1 MANLT
6 LLWYF
11 CRSYLINVLILS
23 LLLFAWVGI
32 KVKPLFKRE
41 HCASLKAKCFL
52 IRDAVALDQW
62 TLSPVTVK
70 ALFSSAGMWWLR
82 CEMRLFRYVRVTC
95 SWSGS
100 CGEKL
105 ITGTKISALGQV
117 ILAALSAALISF
129 TAAFLS
135 RWALWLMPRDRMSR
149 STCSATGVLCSSHY
163 LSIRWSRGL
172 TVGGRR
178 SWDRGP
184 HPRAKEL
191 EACDCAGEA
200 VAASAASWL
209 LNSPWRTSEV
219 LQRSPSAVGDAV
231 VPGGRGG
238 RGGAVCGV
246 PGAGQALLHELQD
259 LCWR

>member
-1 MANLT
+1 
-6 LLWYF
+6 
-11 CRSYLINVLILS
+11 
-23 LLLFAWVGI
+23 
-32 KVKPLFKRE
+32 
-41 HCASLKAKCFL
+41 
-52 IRDAVALDQW
+52 
-62 TLSPVTVK
+62 
-70 ALFSSAGMWWLR
+70 MWWLR
-82 CEMRLFRYVRVTC
+82 CEMRLFSRLFVPLGPVVDAQGQDESFHVLSHRCPLQQV
-95 SWSGS
+95 
-100 CGEKL
+100 
-105 ITGTKISALGQV
+105 GQV
-117 ILAALSAALISF
+117 LPPSTRKTVNLHIRVIHGGQPAHIRIPNHSI
-129 TAAFLS
+129 FLMQVK
-135 RWALWLMPRDRMSR
+135 RPVPGFIQGHYMFG
-149 STCSATGVLCSSHY
+149 CSHY

>member
-82 CEMRLFRYVRVTC
+82 CEMRLFSRLFVPLGPVVDAQGQDESFNVLSHRCPLQQPLPGHPMEQRSHRWRNTQLGPGSA
-95 SWSGS
+95 SWSQRAGGLRLCRGGCGCLCSPPAAQLPLADIRGAAEVPVS
-100 CGEKL
+100 CGGRCRPKR
-105 ITGTKISALGQV
+105 K
-117 ILAALSAALISF
+117 
-129 TAAFLS
+129 
-135 RWALWLMPRDRMSR
+135 RRK
-149 STCSATGVLCSSHY
+149 
-163 LSIRWSRGL
+163 
-172 TVGGRR
+172 RR
-178 SWDRGP
+178 SRLRRPRSRAGP
-184 HPRAKEL
+184 PA
-191 EACDCAGEA
+191 
-200 VAASAASWL
+200 
-209 LNSPWRTSEV
+209 
-219 LQRSPSAVGDAV
+219 
-231 VPGGRGG
+231 
-238 RGGAVCGV
+238 
-246 PGAGQALLHELQD
+246 
-259 LCWR
+259 

>member
-82 CEMRLFRYVRVTC
+82 CEMRLFSRLFVP
-95 SWSGS
+95 
-100 CGEKL
+100 
-105 ITGTKISALGQV
+105 LGPVVDAQGQDESFNVLSHRCPLQQV
-117 ILAALSAALISF
+117 KRPVPGFIQGHNMF
-129 TAAFLS
+129 G
-135 RWALWLMPRDRMSR
+135 
-149 STCSATGVLCSSHY
+149 CSHY
-163 LSIRWSRGL
+163 LGIRWSRGL
-172 TVGGRR
+172 TVGGTR
-178 SWDRGP
+178 SWDRDP
-184 HPRAKEL
+184 HPGAKEL

-200 VAASAASWL
+200 VAASVAPRL

-231 VPGGRGG
+231 VPRGRGG

-259 LCWR
+259 RCWR